1 MIRKILLAKL
11 LACCF
16 TLLLTIAGCSQEE
29 EQAKEVIRPVKAM
42 QVFDALQVLQR
53 TFPGRAEA
61 TETAELA
68 FRISGQLNKF
78 PVNVGDEVEQ
88 GDIIAQLD
96 PKDFQVELRAA
107 KGRLN
112 NALAALRRAENEFKR
127 ETNIFKQD
135 PGATSQAAVDR
146 KHEERDRAVA
156 NVQTLRASVEA
167 AQDQLSYSIL
177 KAPFKGTVVSTYVEN
192 FENIQAQQAIAR
204 LVDDTRIEMVVNI
217 PENFISFAKHVKKVF
232 VAFDAFPDKK
242 LEAIIKEIGTEASA
256 TTRTY
261 PVTLIM
267 DQPKDVKILSG
278 MAGKTVNAEMTSP
291 DILRQMGATGMGIPV
306 AAVFSEENINKTF
319 VWVFDE
325 ASGTVTK
332 REVQTEG
339 LAANGIKIKQG
350 LSSGEWV
357 VVAGV
362 HYLRE
367 GQKVKLLEQ

>member
-1 MIRKILLAKL
+1 MIKKILLAKS

-16 TLLLTIAGCSQEE
+16 TVLMTIAGCSQEE
-29 EQAKEVIRPVKAM
+29 EQAKEVIRPVKAV
-42 QVFDALQVLQR
+42 QVTDALALGQR

-68 FRISGQLNKF
+68 FRISGQLNEF
-78 PVNVGDEVEQ
+78 PVDVGDEVKQ
-88 GDIIAQLD
+88 GDIIAKLD

-112 NALAALRRAENEFKR
+112 NALAALRRAENDFKR
-127 ETNIFKQD
+127 ETNIFNED

-146 KHEERDRAVA
+146 KREERDRAVA
-156 NVQTLRASVEA
+156 SVQTLRASVEA
-167 AQDQLSYSIL
+167 AQDKLSYSIL

-204 LVDDTRIEMVVNI
+204 LVDDSRIEMIVNI
-217 PENFISFAKHVKKVF
+217 PENLIRFAKHVTKVF
-232 VAFDAFPDKK
+232 VAFDTFPDKK
-242 LEAIIKEIGTEASA
+242 LEATIKEIGTEASA

-278 MAGKTVNAEMTSP
+278 MAGKTLGAEMSSP
-291 DILRQMGATGMGIPV
+291 DILRQMGETGMEIPV
-306 AAVFSEENINKTF
+306 AAVFSKENKDKTF

-325 ASGTVTK
+325 ASGTVNK